1 MRTPANASFTNFPG
15 NILTV
20 DGDGVF
26 ANNGSAT
33 IGEIRFKH
41 ANPGTVY
48 FPRLVMNGGQL
59 DSGDNGTIA
68 IAGQMDILAN
78 TPIYVDSAAGV
89 ERSYQ
94 IDALLTGSAGI
105 EWHDFDAL
113 LQSGGGLLITGTS
126 NTFSGTWNVVQGVL
140 IGSGANSLGTNSI
153 TVGVNGA
160 LETTYDLNNPAA
172 NLVLNGQMFLHQN
185 DTFRTVTLSN
195 SLALGPGT
203 YSYVYLTNNYPASFP
218 AFWNPQIGSG
228 ISTISGSITV
238 LALPTVALN
247 FSLTGS
253 DLTLTWSQGLLYQAT
268 DLNGPWTPVSGA
280 ASPYTFT
287 VDSTLPEVFFRV
299 RVE

>member
-1 MRTPANASFTNFPG
+1 
-15 NILTV
+15 
-20 DGDGVF
+20 
-26 ANNGSAT
+26 
-33 IGEIRFKH
+33 
-41 ANPGTVY
+41 
-48 FPRLVMNGGQL
+48 
-59 DSGDNGTIA
+59 
-68 IAGQMDILAN
+68 
-78 TPIYVDSAAGV
+78 
-89 ERSYQ
+89 
-94 IDALLTGSAGI
+94 
-105 EWHDFDAL
+105 
-113 LQSGGGLLITGTS
+113 
-126 NTFSGTWNVVQGVL
+126 
-140 IGSGANSLGTNSI
+140 
-153 TVGVNGA
+153 
-160 LETTYDLNNPAA
+160 
-172 NLVLNGQMFLHQN
+172 
-185 DTFRTVTLSN
+185 
-195 SLALGPGT
+195 LALGPGT